1 MRHEYGFHL
10 KSKQEFPREDLQRA
24 DLVVRGLREGGRGSW
39 CKGRACA
46 EPGQGL
52 GGQGALRF
60 VWTFSTPFPV
70 TVFWL
75 PQSSPLCWALKWNR
89 EHEGL
94 RVPTLERVEGD
105 QWG

>member
-24 DLVVRGLREGGRGSW
+24 DLVVRGLREGGRDSW
-39 CKGRACA
+39 CKGRACT

-60 VWTFSTPFPV
+60 VCLDVLHTLPRDSLLAA
-70 TVFWL
+70 TVI
-75 PQSSPLCWALKWNR
+75 PALLGP
-89 EHEGL
+89 EME
-94 RVPTLERVEGD
+94 P
-105 QWG
+105 